1 MKFTQ
6 LKSTPTAENLN
17 NRVAQMF
24 GSKIKL
30 ESFTTEQL
38 TAARDKLANQ
48 LQVIENQANFDAIHT
63 SEAYQKNRLF
73 LKVIEQKIAEL
84 QITPSDNA
92 AVQEQDDE
100 SAAYE
105 IEYEYTG
112 DDGYEAPGQL
122 HYKVVNGKVDP
133 KSLRAVLNRE
143 YDGNHRLSNDDASE
157 QVQPGG
163 DEHENALTAAQEDYN
178 EEHNRLR
185 LKAMAG
191 QESAAAEDAVDVAMK
206 GMKPIKFIQ
215 IEYEII
221 GTIQDMMHQGGSY
234 EKVMDKIE
242 DFITNEIGQQYVDKG
257 IDIVKQAIQNKD
269 EEMTFDDMIN
279 QIKSTG
285 ESTDTVDE
293 TMTRQHFQYV
303 ADMLKNIEDVTKRG
317 EYAQHHSA
325 IFQHFNPNFD
335 HEKFMQAAGV
345 YTVTKGKEDNKSAES
360 VAEAKPDFLDMD
372 KDGDKKE
379 PMKKA
384 IKDKEKKKDIKEAA
398 EDTAKIVMAANSMV
412 DKITGWLEDT
422 AKMQTEVNLD
432 LGDEIRNEMGSE
444 KAEEFIAAM
453 KPAIEQLYTQLETVR
468 KSFTGGVAVLTG
480 EEAPA
485 TLGAEDPK
493 DDIEDLETEVEPE
506 VTPDTADDFTA
517 SEPATGGEE
526 PADRKKRESII
537 RRSPKLAEMLSRP
550 FIGKKK
556 V

>member
-30 ESFTTEQL
+30 ESFTVEQL

-84 QITPSDNA
+84 QITPSD
-92 AVQEQDDE
+92 D
-100 SAAYE
+100 
-105 IEYEYTG
+105 
-112 DDGYEAPGQL
+112 
-122 HYKVVNGKVDP
+122 
-133 KSLRAVLNRE
+133 
-143 YDGNHRLSNDDASE
+143 
-157 QVQPGG
+157 
-163 DEHENALTAAQEDYN
+163 TAA
-178 EEHNRLR
+178 EETVLDTTV
-185 LKAMAG
+185 
-191 QESAAAEDAVDVAMK
+191 QTVQTTQ
-206 GMKPIKFIQ
+206 P
-215 IEYEII
+215 
-221 GTIQDMMHQGGSY
+221 T
-234 EKVMDKIE
+234 
-242 DFITNEIGQQYVDKG
+242 
-257 IDIVKQAIQNKD
+257 
-269 EEMTFDDMIN
+269 
-279 QIKSTG
+279 STTVTQS
-285 ESTDTVDE
+285 EDTVDE
-293 TMTRQHFQYV
+293 TITRQHFQYV

-485 TLGAEDPK
+485 TLGADAPT

>member
-84 QITPSDNA
+84 QITPSD
-92 AVQEQDDE
+92 D
-100 SAAYE
+100 
-105 IEYEYTG
+105 
-112 DDGYEAPGQL
+112 
-122 HYKVVNGKVDP
+122 
-133 KSLRAVLNRE
+133 
-143 YDGNHRLSNDDASE
+143 
-157 QVQPGG
+157 
-163 DEHENALTAAQEDYN
+163 TAA
-178 EEHNRLR
+178 EETVLDTTV
-185 LKAMAG
+185 
-191 QESAAAEDAVDVAMK
+191 QTVQTTQ
-206 GMKPIKFIQ
+206 P
-215 IEYEII
+215 
-221 GTIQDMMHQGGSY
+221 T
-234 EKVMDKIE
+234 
-242 DFITNEIGQQYVDKG
+242 
-257 IDIVKQAIQNKD
+257 
-269 EEMTFDDMIN
+269 
-279 QIKSTG
+279 STTVTQS
-285 ESTDTVDE
+285 EDTVDE

>member
-73 LKVIEQKIAEL
+73 LKVIEQRITEL
-84 QITPSDNA
+84 QITPSD
-92 AVQEQDDE
+92 D
-100 SAAYE
+100 
-105 IEYEYTG
+105 T
-112 DDGYEAPGQL
+112 
-122 HYKVVNGKVDP
+122 
-133 KSLRAVLNRE
+133 
-143 YDGNHRLSNDDASE
+143 
-157 QVQPGG
+157 
-163 DEHENALTAAQEDYN
+163 
-178 EEHNRLR
+178 
-185 LKAMAG
+185 
-191 QESAAAEDAVDVAMK
+191 AAAEETVLDTTVQTVQTTQ
-206 GMKPIKFIQ
+206 P
-215 IEYEII
+215 
-221 GTIQDMMHQGGSY
+221 T
-234 EKVMDKIE
+234 
-242 DFITNEIGQQYVDKG
+242 
-257 IDIVKQAIQNKD
+257 
-269 EEMTFDDMIN
+269 
-279 QIKSTG
+279 STTVTQS
-285 ESTDTVDE
+285 EDTVDE

-360 VAEAKPDFLDMD
+360 VAEAKPDFLDLD
-372 KDGDKKE
+372 KDGNKKE

-468 KSFTGGVAVLTG
+468 KSSTGGVAVLTG

-485 TLGAEDPK
+485 TLGADAPT

>member
-30 ESFTTEQL
+30 ESFTVEQL

-73 LKVIEQKIAEL
+73 LKVIEQRITEL
-84 QITPSDNA
+84 SKTTDADAPQAQTDVAQPTATPSTP
-92 AVQEQDDE
+92 VEQEE
-100 SAAYE
+100 SVE
-105 IEYEYTG
+105 
-112 DDGYEAPGQL
+112 
-122 HYKVVNGKVDP
+122 
-133 KSLRAVLNRE
+133 
-143 YDGNHRLSNDDASE
+143 
-157 QVQPGG
+157 
-163 DEHENALTAAQEDYN
+163 
-178 EEHNRLR
+178 
-185 LKAMAG
+185 
-191 QESAAAEDAVDVAMK
+191 
-206 GMKPIKFIQ
+206 
-215 IEYEII
+215 
-221 GTIQDMMHQGGSY
+221 
-234 EKVMDKIE
+234 
-242 DFITNEIGQQYVDKG
+242 
-257 IDIVKQAIQNKD
+257 
-269 EEMTFDDMIN
+269 
-279 QIKSTG
+279 
-285 ESTDTVDE
+285 E
-293 TMTRQHFQYV
+293 TMTKQHFQYV
-303 ADMLKNIEDVTKRG
+303 ADTLKDIQDPIKKA
-317 EYAQHHSA
+317 EYAKHHSA
-325 IFQHFNPNFD
+325 IFQHFNPRFD
-335 HEKFMQAAGV
+335 HAKFMAAAGV
-345 YTVTKGKEDNKSAES
+345 ETKEPAEA

-384 IKDKEKKKDIKEAA
+384 IKDKEKKKNIKEAA
-398 EDTAKIVMAANSMV
+398 EDNAKIVMAANSMV

-485 TLGAEDPK
+485 TLGADAPT

>member
-84 QITPSDNA
+84 QITPSD
-92 AVQEQDDE
+92 D
-100 SAAYE
+100 
-105 IEYEYTG
+105 
-112 DDGYEAPGQL
+112 
-122 HYKVVNGKVDP
+122 
-133 KSLRAVLNRE
+133 
-143 YDGNHRLSNDDASE
+143 
-157 QVQPGG
+157 
-163 DEHENALTAAQEDYN
+163 TAA
-178 EEHNRLR
+178 EETVLDTTV
-185 LKAMAG
+185 
-191 QESAAAEDAVDVAMK
+191 QTVQTTQ
-206 GMKPIKFIQ
+206 P
-215 IEYEII
+215 
-221 GTIQDMMHQGGSY
+221 T
-234 EKVMDKIE
+234 
-242 DFITNEIGQQYVDKG
+242 
-257 IDIVKQAIQNKD
+257 
-269 EEMTFDDMIN
+269 
-279 QIKSTG
+279 STTVTQS
-285 ESTDTVDE
+285 EDTVDE

-372 KDGDKKE
+372 KDGNKKE

-398 EDTAKIVMAANSMV
+398 EDNAKIVMAANSMV

>member
-73 LKVIEQKIAEL
+73 LKVIEQRITEL
-84 QITPSDNA
+84 QITPSD
-92 AVQEQDDE
+92 D
-100 SAAYE
+100 
-105 IEYEYTG
+105 T
-112 DDGYEAPGQL
+112 
-122 HYKVVNGKVDP
+122 
-133 KSLRAVLNRE
+133 
-143 YDGNHRLSNDDASE
+143 
-157 QVQPGG
+157 
-163 DEHENALTAAQEDYN
+163 
-178 EEHNRLR
+178 
-185 LKAMAG
+185 
-191 QESAAAEDAVDVAMK
+191 AAAEETVLDTTVQTVQTTQ
-206 GMKPIKFIQ
+206 P
-215 IEYEII
+215 
-221 GTIQDMMHQGGSY
+221 T
-234 EKVMDKIE
+234 
-242 DFITNEIGQQYVDKG
+242 
-257 IDIVKQAIQNKD
+257 
-269 EEMTFDDMIN
+269 
-279 QIKSTG
+279 STTVTQS
-285 ESTDTVDE
+285 EDTVDE

-360 VAEAKPDFLDMD
+360 VAEAKPDFLDLD
-372 KDGDKKE
+372 KDGNKKE

-384 IKDKEKKKDIKEAA
+384 IKDKEKKKNIKEAA

-485 TLGAEDPK
+485 TLGADAPT

>member
-30 ESFTTEQL
+30 ESFTVEQL

-73 LKVIEQKIAEL
+73 LKVIEQRITEL
-84 QITPSDNA
+84 SKTTDADAPQAQTDVAQPTATPSTP
-92 AVQEQDDE
+92 VEQEE
-100 SAAYE
+100 SVE
-105 IEYEYTG
+105 
-112 DDGYEAPGQL
+112 
-122 HYKVVNGKVDP
+122 
-133 KSLRAVLNRE
+133 
-143 YDGNHRLSNDDASE
+143 
-157 QVQPGG
+157 
-163 DEHENALTAAQEDYN
+163 
-178 EEHNRLR
+178 
-185 LKAMAG
+185 
-191 QESAAAEDAVDVAMK
+191 
-206 GMKPIKFIQ
+206 
-215 IEYEII
+215 
-221 GTIQDMMHQGGSY
+221 
-234 EKVMDKIE
+234 
-242 DFITNEIGQQYVDKG
+242 
-257 IDIVKQAIQNKD
+257 
-269 EEMTFDDMIN
+269 
-279 QIKSTG
+279 
-285 ESTDTVDE
+285 E
-293 TMTRQHFQYV
+293 TMTKQHFQYV
-303 ADMLKNIEDVTKRG
+303 ADTLKDIQDPIKKA
-317 EYAQHHSA
+317 EYAKHHSA
-325 IFQHFNPNFD
+325 IFQHFNPRFD
-335 HEKFMQAAGV
+335 HAKFMAAAGV
-345 YTVTKGKEDNKSAES
+345 ETKEPAEA

-372 KDGDKKE
+372 KDGNKKE

-384 IKDKEKKKDIKEAA
+384 IKDKEKKKNIKEAA

-485 TLGAEDPK
+485 TLGADAPT

>member
-30 ESFTTEQL
+30 ESFTVEQL

-84 QITPSDNA
+84 QITPSD
-92 AVQEQDDE
+92 D
-100 SAAYE
+100 
-105 IEYEYTG
+105 
-112 DDGYEAPGQL
+112 
-122 HYKVVNGKVDP
+122 
-133 KSLRAVLNRE
+133 
-143 YDGNHRLSNDDASE
+143 
-157 QVQPGG
+157 
-163 DEHENALTAAQEDYN
+163 TAA
-178 EEHNRLR
+178 EETVLDTTV
-185 LKAMAG
+185 
-191 QESAAAEDAVDVAMK
+191 QTTQ
-206 GMKPIKFIQ
+206 P
-215 IEYEII
+215 
-221 GTIQDMMHQGGSY
+221 T
-234 EKVMDKIE
+234 
-242 DFITNEIGQQYVDKG
+242 
-257 IDIVKQAIQNKD
+257 
-269 EEMTFDDMIN
+269 
-279 QIKSTG
+279 STTVTQS
-285 ESTDTVDE
+285 EDTVDE

-360 VAEAKPDFLDMD
+360 VAEAKPDFLDLD
-372 KDGDKKE
+372 KDGNKKE

-432 LGDEIRNEMGSE
+432 IGDELRNEMGSE

-485 TLGAEDPK
+485 TLGADAPT

-537 RRSPKLAEMLSRP
+537 RRSARLSEMLSRP

>member
-30 ESFTTEQL
+30 ESFTVEQL

-48 LQVIENQANFDAIHT
+48 LQVIENQANFDAIHS

-73 LKVIEQKIAEL
+73 LKVIEQRITEL
-84 QITPSDNA
+84 SQTTDANAPQAQTDVAQPTATPSTP
-92 AVQEQDDE
+92 VEQEE
-100 SAAYE
+100 SVE
-105 IEYEYTG
+105 
-112 DDGYEAPGQL
+112 
-122 HYKVVNGKVDP
+122 
-133 KSLRAVLNRE
+133 
-143 YDGNHRLSNDDASE
+143 
-157 QVQPGG
+157 
-163 DEHENALTAAQEDYN
+163 
-178 EEHNRLR
+178 
-185 LKAMAG
+185 
-191 QESAAAEDAVDVAMK
+191 
-206 GMKPIKFIQ
+206 
-215 IEYEII
+215 
-221 GTIQDMMHQGGSY
+221 
-234 EKVMDKIE
+234 
-242 DFITNEIGQQYVDKG
+242 
-257 IDIVKQAIQNKD
+257 
-269 EEMTFDDMIN
+269 
-279 QIKSTG
+279 
-285 ESTDTVDE
+285 E
-293 TMTRQHFQYV
+293 TMTKQHFQYV
-303 ADMLKNIEDVTKRG
+303 ADTLKDIQDPIKKA
-317 EYAQHHSA
+317 EYAKHHSA
-325 IFQHFNPNFD
+325 IFQHFNPRFD
-335 HEKFMQAAGV
+335 HAKFMAAAGV
-345 YTVTKGKEDNKSAES
+345 EMKEPAEAVAEDITNKGKDFLMKAGFDPMKIQAYMSVFNDHGDTSDIKKMNMEKVGLADAMSMVLASHDIENESA

-372 KDGDKKE
+372 KDGNKKE

-384 IKDKEKKKDIKEAA
+384 IKDKEKKKNIKEAA

-485 TLGAEDPK
+485 TLGADAPT

>member
-30 ESFTTEQL
+30 ESFTVEQL

-84 QITPSDNA
+84 QITPSD
-92 AVQEQDDE
+92 D
-100 SAAYE
+100 
-105 IEYEYTG
+105 
-112 DDGYEAPGQL
+112 
-122 HYKVVNGKVDP
+122 
-133 KSLRAVLNRE
+133 
-143 YDGNHRLSNDDASE
+143 
-157 QVQPGG
+157 
-163 DEHENALTAAQEDYN
+163 TAA
-178 EEHNRLR
+178 EETVLDTTV
-185 LKAMAG
+185 
-191 QESAAAEDAVDVAMK
+191 QTVQTTQ
-206 GMKPIKFIQ
+206 P
-215 IEYEII
+215 
-221 GTIQDMMHQGGSY
+221 T
-234 EKVMDKIE
+234 
-242 DFITNEIGQQYVDKG
+242 
-257 IDIVKQAIQNKD
+257 
-269 EEMTFDDMIN
+269 
-279 QIKSTG
+279 STTVTQS
-285 ESTDTVDE
+285 EDTVDE

>member
-17 NRVAQMF
+17 DRVAQMF

-30 ESFTTEQL
+30 ESFTVEQL

-48 LQVIENQANFDAIHT
+48 LQVIENQANFDAIHS

-84 QITPSDNA
+84 QITPSD
-92 AVQEQDDE
+92 D
-100 SAAYE
+100 
-105 IEYEYTG
+105 
-112 DDGYEAPGQL
+112 
-122 HYKVVNGKVDP
+122 
-133 KSLRAVLNRE
+133 
-143 YDGNHRLSNDDASE
+143 
-157 QVQPGG
+157 
-163 DEHENALTAAQEDYN
+163 TAA
-178 EEHNRLR
+178 EETVLDTTV
-185 LKAMAG
+185 
-191 QESAAAEDAVDVAMK
+191 QTVQTTQ
-206 GMKPIKFIQ
+206 P
-215 IEYEII
+215 
-221 GTIQDMMHQGGSY
+221 T
-234 EKVMDKIE
+234 
-242 DFITNEIGQQYVDKG
+242 
-257 IDIVKQAIQNKD
+257 
-269 EEMTFDDMIN
+269 
-279 QIKSTG
+279 STTVTQS
-285 ESTDTVDE
+285 EDTVDE

-485 TLGAEDPK
+485 TLGADAPT

>member
-17 NRVAQMF
+17 DRVAQMF

-30 ESFTTEQL
+30 ESFTVEQL

-48 LQVIENQANFDAIHT
+48 LQVIENQANFDAIHS

-73 LKVIEQKIAEL
+73 LKVIEQRITEL
-84 QITPSDNA
+84 SQT
-92 AVQEQDDE
+92 DE
-100 SAAYE
+100 
-105 IEYEYTG
+105 
-112 DDGYEAPGQL
+112 
-122 HYKVVNGKVDP
+122 K
-133 KSLRAVLNRE
+133 
-143 YDGNHRLSNDDASE
+143 
-157 QVQPGG
+157 
-163 DEHENALTAAQEDYN
+163 AQSPYAIGMAQ
-178 EEHNRLR
+178 
-185 LKAMAG
+185 AM
-191 QESAAAEDAVDVAMK
+191 
-206 GMKPIKFIQ
+206 
-215 IEYEII
+215 
-221 GTIQDMMHQGGSY
+221 
-234 EKVMDKIE
+234 
-242 DFITNEIGQQYVDKG
+242 
-257 IDIVKQAIQNKD
+257 
-269 EEMTFDDMIN
+269 
-279 QIKSTG
+279 KSTG
-285 ESTDTVDE
+285 DTPPLKKSTIKKAHDIAKSVEKNESETTVDE
-293 TMTRQHFQYV
+293 TMSRQHFQYV
-303 ADMLKNIEDVTKRG
+303 ADTLKDIQDPTKRA
-317 EYAQHHSA
+317 EYAKHHSA

-335 HEKFMQAAGV
+335 HAKFMAAAGV
-345 YTVTKGKEDNKSAES
+345 EMKEPAEA

-384 IKDKEKKKDIKEAA
+384 IQDKEKDKKKKDIKEGA

-444 KAEEFIAAM
+444 KAEEFIATM
-453 KPAIEQLYTQLETVR
+453 KPAIETLYSQLETVR

-485 TLGAEDPK
+485 TLGADAPT

-537 RRSPKLAEMLSRP
+537 RRSPKLAEMLSKP

>member
-30 ESFTTEQL
+30 ESFTVEQL

-73 LKVIEQKIAEL
+73 LKVIEQRITEL
-84 QITPSDNA
+84 SQTTDADAPQAQTDVAQPTATPSTP
-92 AVQEQDDE
+92 VEQEE
-100 SAAYE
+100 SVE
-105 IEYEYTG
+105 
-112 DDGYEAPGQL
+112 
-122 HYKVVNGKVDP
+122 
-133 KSLRAVLNRE
+133 
-143 YDGNHRLSNDDASE
+143 
-157 QVQPGG
+157 
-163 DEHENALTAAQEDYN
+163 
-178 EEHNRLR
+178 
-185 LKAMAG
+185 
-191 QESAAAEDAVDVAMK
+191 
-206 GMKPIKFIQ
+206 
-215 IEYEII
+215 
-221 GTIQDMMHQGGSY
+221 
-234 EKVMDKIE
+234 
-242 DFITNEIGQQYVDKG
+242 
-257 IDIVKQAIQNKD
+257 
-269 EEMTFDDMIN
+269 
-279 QIKSTG
+279 
-285 ESTDTVDE
+285 E
-293 TMTRQHFQYV
+293 TMTKQHFQYV
-303 ADMLKNIEDVTKRG
+303 ADTLKDIQDPIKKA
-317 EYAQHHSA
+317 EYAKHHSA
-325 IFQHFNPNFD
+325 IFQHFNPRFD
-335 HEKFMQAAGV
+335 HAKFMAAAGV
-345 YTVTKGKEDNKSAES
+345 ETKEPAEA

-485 TLGAEDPK
+485 TLGADAPT

>member
-17 NRVAQMF
+17 DRVAQMF

-30 ESFTTEQL
+30 ESFTVEQL

-48 LQVIENQANFDAIHT
+48 LLTIENQTNFDAIHS

-73 LKVIEQKIAEL
+73 LKVIEQKIEEL
-84 QITPSDNA
+84 SQT
-92 AVQEQDDE
+92 DE
-100 SAAYE
+100 
-105 IEYEYTG
+105 
-112 DDGYEAPGQL
+112 
-122 HYKVVNGKVDP
+122 K
-133 KSLRAVLNRE
+133 
-143 YDGNHRLSNDDASE
+143 
-157 QVQPGG
+157 
-163 DEHENALTAAQEDYN
+163 AQSPYAIGMAQ
-178 EEHNRLR
+178 
-185 LKAMAG
+185 AM
-191 QESAAAEDAVDVAMK
+191 
-206 GMKPIKFIQ
+206 
-215 IEYEII
+215 
-221 GTIQDMMHQGGSY
+221 
-234 EKVMDKIE
+234 
-242 DFITNEIGQQYVDKG
+242 
-257 IDIVKQAIQNKD
+257 
-269 EEMTFDDMIN
+269 
-279 QIKSTG
+279 KSTG
-285 ESTDTVDE
+285 DQPPLKKSTIKKAHDIAKSVEKNESETTVDE

-303 ADMLKNIEDVTKRG
+303 ADTLKDIQDPAKRA
-317 EYAQHHSA
+317 EYAKHHSA

-335 HEKFMQAAGV
+335 HAKFMSAAGV
-345 YTVTKGKEDNKSAES
+345 EMKEPTEA

-384 IKDKEKKKDIKEAA
+384 IQDKKKKNIKEGA
-398 EDTAKIVMAANSMV
+398 EDTAKIVMASNSMV

-422 AKMQTEVNLD
+422 AKMQTEVNLE

-444 KAEEFIAAM
+444 KAEEFIATM
-453 KPAIEQLYTQLETVR
+453 KPAIETLYTQLETAR

-485 TLGAEDPK
+485 TLGADAPT

>member
-30 ESFTTEQL
+30 ESFTVEQL

-84 QITPSDNA
+84 QITPSD
-92 AVQEQDDE
+92 D
-100 SAAYE
+100 
-105 IEYEYTG
+105 
-112 DDGYEAPGQL
+112 
-122 HYKVVNGKVDP
+122 
-133 KSLRAVLNRE
+133 
-143 YDGNHRLSNDDASE
+143 
-157 QVQPGG
+157 
-163 DEHENALTAAQEDYN
+163 TAA
-178 EEHNRLR
+178 EETVLDTTV
-185 LKAMAG
+185 
-191 QESAAAEDAVDVAMK
+191 QTVQTTQ
-206 GMKPIKFIQ
+206 P
-215 IEYEII
+215 
-221 GTIQDMMHQGGSY
+221 T
-234 EKVMDKIE
+234 
-242 DFITNEIGQQYVDKG
+242 
-257 IDIVKQAIQNKD
+257 
-269 EEMTFDDMIN
+269 
-279 QIKSTG
+279 STTVTQS
-285 ESTDTVDE
+285 EDTVDE

-372 KDGDKKE
+372 KDGNKKE

-398 EDTAKIVMAANSMV
+398 EDNAKIVMAANSMV

>member
-30 ESFTTEQL
+30 ESFTVEQL

-73 LKVIEQKIAEL
+73 LKVIEQRITEL
-84 QITPSDNA
+84 SQTTDADAPQAQTDVAQPTATPSTPSTP
-92 AVQEQDDE
+92 VEQEE
-100 SAAYE
+100 SVE
-105 IEYEYTG
+105 
-112 DDGYEAPGQL
+112 
-122 HYKVVNGKVDP
+122 
-133 KSLRAVLNRE
+133 
-143 YDGNHRLSNDDASE
+143 
-157 QVQPGG
+157 
-163 DEHENALTAAQEDYN
+163 
-178 EEHNRLR
+178 
-185 LKAMAG
+185 
-191 QESAAAEDAVDVAMK
+191 
-206 GMKPIKFIQ
+206 
-215 IEYEII
+215 
-221 GTIQDMMHQGGSY
+221 
-234 EKVMDKIE
+234 
-242 DFITNEIGQQYVDKG
+242 
-257 IDIVKQAIQNKD
+257 
-269 EEMTFDDMIN
+269 
-279 QIKSTG
+279 
-285 ESTDTVDE
+285 E
-293 TMTRQHFQYV
+293 TMTKQHFQYV
-303 ADMLKNIEDVTKRG
+303 ADTLKDIQDPIKKA
-317 EYAQHHSA
+317 EYAKHHSA

-335 HEKFMQAAGV
+335 HAKFMAAAGV
-345 YTVTKGKEDNKSAES
+345 EMKEPAEA

-485 TLGAEDPK
+485 TLGADAPT

>member
-6 LKSTPTAENLN
+6 LIKTPTAEDLN

-24 GSKIKL
+24 GSKINL
-30 ESFTTEQL
+30 ESFTAEQL
-38 TAARDKLANQ
+38 STARDKLANQ
-48 LQVIENQANFDAIHT
+48 LLTIENQANFDAIHS

-133 KSLRAVLNRE
+133 KSLQAVLNRE

-191 QESAAAEDAVDVAMK
+191 QESAVAE
-206 GMKPIKFIQ
+206 
-215 IEYEII
+215 
-221 GTIQDMMHQGGSY
+221 
-234 EKVMDKIE
+234 
-242 DFITNEIGQQYVDKG
+242 
-257 IDIVKQAIQNKD
+257 
-269 EEMTFDDMIN
+269 
-279 QIKSTG
+279 
-285 ESTDTVDE
+285 DTVDE
-293 TMTRQHFQYV
+293 NMTRQHFQHV
-303 ADMLKNIEDVTKRG
+303 ADTLKDIQDPIKRA
-317 EYAQHHSA
+317 EYAKHHSA

-335 HEKFMQAAGV
+335 HAKFMSAAGIEM
-345 YTVTKGKEDNKSAES
+345 KEPAEA

-384 IKDKEKKKDIKEAA
+384 IQDKKKKNIKEGA
-398 EDTAKIVMAANSMV
+398 EESARIVMSANGLV
-412 DKITGWLEDT
+412 DKITGWMEDT
-422 AKMQTEVNLD
+422 AKMQTEVMLE
-432 LGDEIRNEMGSE
+432 LGDSIRDEMGSE
-444 KAEEFIAAM
+444 KSEQFVNTM
-453 KPAIEQLYTQLETVR
+453 KPSLESLYSQLETTR
-468 KSFTGGVAVLTG
+468 KSFTDGVAVLTG

-485 TLGAEDPK
+485 TLGADAPT

-517 SEPATGGEE
+517 SEPASGGEE

-537 RRSPKLAEMLSRP
+537 RRSPRLAEMLSRTS
-550 FIGKKK
+550 KKK
-556 V
+556 A

>member
-30 ESFTTEQL
+30 ESFTVEQL

-84 QITPSDNA
+84 QITPSAD
-92 AVQEQDDE
+92 
-100 SAAYE
+100 
-105 IEYEYTG
+105 
-112 DDGYEAPGQL
+112 
-122 HYKVVNGKVDP
+122 
-133 KSLRAVLNRE
+133 
-143 YDGNHRLSNDDASE
+143 
-157 QVQPGG
+157 
-163 DEHENALTAAQEDYN
+163 TAA
-178 EEHNRLR
+178 EETVLDTTV
-185 LKAMAG
+185 
-191 QESAAAEDAVDVAMK
+191 QTVQTTQ
-206 GMKPIKFIQ
+206 P
-215 IEYEII
+215 
-221 GTIQDMMHQGGSY
+221 T
-234 EKVMDKIE
+234 
-242 DFITNEIGQQYVDKG
+242 
-257 IDIVKQAIQNKD
+257 
-269 EEMTFDDMIN
+269 
-279 QIKSTG
+279 STTVTQS
-285 ESTDTVDE
+285 EDTVDE

-325 IFQHFNPNFD
+325 IFQHFNPRFD
-335 HEKFMQAAGV
+335 HAKFMAAAGV
-345 YTVTKGKEDNKSAES
+345 EMKEPAEA

-384 IKDKEKKKDIKEAA
+384 IQDKKKKNIKEAA
-398 EDTAKIVMAANSMV
+398 EDNAKIVMAANSMV

-485 TLGAEDPK
+485 TLGADAPT

-550 FIGKKK
+550 FIEKKK

>member
-30 ESFTTEQL
+30 ESFTVEQL

-73 LKVIEQKIAEL
+73 LKVIEQRITEL
-84 QITPSDNA
+84 SQTTDADAPQAQTDVAQPTATPSTPSTP
-92 AVQEQDDE
+92 VEQEE
-100 SAAYE
+100 SVE
-105 IEYEYTG
+105 
-112 DDGYEAPGQL
+112 
-122 HYKVVNGKVDP
+122 
-133 KSLRAVLNRE
+133 
-143 YDGNHRLSNDDASE
+143 
-157 QVQPGG
+157 
-163 DEHENALTAAQEDYN
+163 
-178 EEHNRLR
+178 
-185 LKAMAG
+185 
-191 QESAAAEDAVDVAMK
+191 
-206 GMKPIKFIQ
+206 
-215 IEYEII
+215 
-221 GTIQDMMHQGGSY
+221 
-234 EKVMDKIE
+234 
-242 DFITNEIGQQYVDKG
+242 
-257 IDIVKQAIQNKD
+257 
-269 EEMTFDDMIN
+269 
-279 QIKSTG
+279 
-285 ESTDTVDE
+285 E
-293 TMTRQHFQYV
+293 TMTKQHFQYV
-303 ADMLKNIEDVTKRG
+303 ADTLKNIQDPIKKA
-317 EYAQHHSA
+317 EYAKHHSA

-335 HEKFMQAAGV
+335 HAKFMAAAGV
-345 YTVTKGKEDNKSAES
+345 EMKEPAEA

-485 TLGAEDPK
+485 TLGADAPT

>member
-30 ESFTTEQL
+30 ESFTVEQL

-73 LKVIEQKIAEL
+73 LKVIEQRITEL
-84 QITPSDNA
+84 SQTTDADAPQAQTDVAQPTATPSTPSTP
-92 AVQEQDDE
+92 VEQEE
-100 SAAYE
+100 SVE
-105 IEYEYTG
+105 
-112 DDGYEAPGQL
+112 
-122 HYKVVNGKVDP
+122 
-133 KSLRAVLNRE
+133 
-143 YDGNHRLSNDDASE
+143 
-157 QVQPGG
+157 
-163 DEHENALTAAQEDYN
+163 
-178 EEHNRLR
+178 
-185 LKAMAG
+185 
-191 QESAAAEDAVDVAMK
+191 
-206 GMKPIKFIQ
+206 
-215 IEYEII
+215 
-221 GTIQDMMHQGGSY
+221 
-234 EKVMDKIE
+234 
-242 DFITNEIGQQYVDKG
+242 
-257 IDIVKQAIQNKD
+257 
-269 EEMTFDDMIN
+269 
-279 QIKSTG
+279 
-285 ESTDTVDE
+285 E
-293 TMTRQHFQYV
+293 TMTKQHFQYV
-303 ADMLKNIEDVTKRG
+303 ADTLKDIQDPIKKA
-317 EYAQHHSA
+317 EYAKHHSA
-325 IFQHFNPNFD
+325 IFQHFNPRFD
-335 HEKFMQAAGV
+335 HAKFMAAAGV
-345 YTVTKGKEDNKSAES
+345 EMKEPAEA

-485 TLGAEDPK
+485 TLGADAPT

>member
-73 LKVIEQKIAEL
+73 LKVIEQRITEL
-84 QITPSDNA
+84 QITPSD
-92 AVQEQDDE
+92 D
-100 SAAYE
+100 
-105 IEYEYTG
+105 T
-112 DDGYEAPGQL
+112 
-122 HYKVVNGKVDP
+122 
-133 KSLRAVLNRE
+133 
-143 YDGNHRLSNDDASE
+143 
-157 QVQPGG
+157 
-163 DEHENALTAAQEDYN
+163 
-178 EEHNRLR
+178 
-185 LKAMAG
+185 
-191 QESAAAEDAVDVAMK
+191 AAAEETVLDTTVQTVQTTQ
-206 GMKPIKFIQ
+206 P
-215 IEYEII
+215 
-221 GTIQDMMHQGGSY
+221 T
-234 EKVMDKIE
+234 
-242 DFITNEIGQQYVDKG
+242 
-257 IDIVKQAIQNKD
+257 
-269 EEMTFDDMIN
+269 
-279 QIKSTG
+279 STTVTQS
-285 ESTDTVDE
+285 EDTVDE

-360 VAEAKPDFLDMD
+360 VAEAKPDFLDLD
-372 KDGDKKE
+372 KDGNKKE

-485 TLGAEDPK
+485 TLGADAPT

>member
-30 ESFTTEQL
+30 ESFTVEQL

-73 LKVIEQKIAEL
+73 LKVIEQRITEL
-84 QITPSDNA
+84 QITPSD
-92 AVQEQDDE
+92 D
-100 SAAYE
+100 
-105 IEYEYTG
+105 T
-112 DDGYEAPGQL
+112 
-122 HYKVVNGKVDP
+122 
-133 KSLRAVLNRE
+133 
-143 YDGNHRLSNDDASE
+143 
-157 QVQPGG
+157 
-163 DEHENALTAAQEDYN
+163 
-178 EEHNRLR
+178 
-185 LKAMAG
+185 
-191 QESAAAEDAVDVAMK
+191 AAAEETVLDTTVQTVQTTQ
-206 GMKPIKFIQ
+206 P
-215 IEYEII
+215 
-221 GTIQDMMHQGGSY
+221 T
-234 EKVMDKIE
+234 
-242 DFITNEIGQQYVDKG
+242 
-257 IDIVKQAIQNKD
+257 
-269 EEMTFDDMIN
+269 
-279 QIKSTG
+279 STTVTQS
-285 ESTDTVDE
+285 EDTVDE

-360 VAEAKPDFLDMD
+360 VAEAKPDFLDLD
-372 KDGDKKE
+372 KDGNKKE

-485 TLGAEDPK
+485 TLGADAPT

>member
-6 LKSTPTAENLN
+6 LTSTPTAENLN

-30 ESFTTEQL
+30 ESFTVAQL
-38 TAARDKLANQ
+38 TVARDKLANQ
-48 LQVIENQANFDAIHT
+48 LLMIENQANFDAIHS

-73 LKVIEQKIAEL
+73 LKVIEQRITEL
-84 QITPSDNA
+84 SHT
-92 AVQEQDDE
+92 DE
-100 SAAYE
+100 
-105 IEYEYTG
+105 
-112 DDGYEAPGQL
+112 
-122 HYKVVNGKVDP
+122 K
-133 KSLRAVLNRE
+133 
-143 YDGNHRLSNDDASE
+143 
-157 QVQPGG
+157 
-163 DEHENALTAAQEDYN
+163 AQSPYAIGMAQ
-178 EEHNRLR
+178 
-185 LKAMAG
+185 AM
-191 QESAAAEDAVDVAMK
+191 
-206 GMKPIKFIQ
+206 
-215 IEYEII
+215 
-221 GTIQDMMHQGGSY
+221 
-234 EKVMDKIE
+234 
-242 DFITNEIGQQYVDKG
+242 
-257 IDIVKQAIQNKD
+257 
-269 EEMTFDDMIN
+269 
-279 QIKSTG
+279 KSTG
-285 ESTDTVDE
+285 DQPPLKKSTITKAHDIAKSVEKNESEDSDFTDKQIKMAYGVLNDPKYRQGNYDGAIEVINKIAPGLADHPGVKNALKRANEGNEIDE
-293 TMTRQHFQYV
+293 NMSRQHFQYV
-303 ADMLKNIEDVTKRG
+303 ADTLKDIQDPIKRA

-325 IFQHFNPNFD
+325 IFQHFNPRFD
-335 HEKFMQAAGV
+335 NAKFMAAAGV
-345 YTVTKGKEDNKSAES
+345 EMKEPAEA

-372 KDGDKKE
+372 KDGDTKE

-384 IKDKEKKKDIKEAA
+384 IQDKKKKNIKEGA

-485 TLGAEDPK
+485 TLGADAPT

-537 RRSPKLAEMLSRP
+537 RRSPKLAEMLSKP

>member
-30 ESFTTEQL
+30 ESFTVEQL

-48 LQVIENQANFDAIHT
+48 LQVIENQANFDAIHS

-73 LKVIEQKIAEL
+73 LKVIEQRITEL
-84 QITPSDNA
+84 SQTTDA
-92 AVQEQDDE
+92 D
-100 SAAYE
+100 
-105 IEYEYTG
+105 
-112 DDGYEAPGQL
+112 APQ
-122 HYKVVNGKVDP
+122 
-133 KSLRAVLNRE
+133 
-143 YDGNHRLSNDDASE
+143 
-157 QVQPGG
+157 
-163 DEHENALTAAQEDYN
+163 AQT
-178 EEHNRLR
+178 
-185 LKAMAG
+185 
-191 QESAAAEDAVDVAMK
+191 DVAQ
-206 GMKPIKFIQ
+206 PTATPVIPVEQ
-215 IEYEII
+215 
-221 GTIQDMMHQGGSY
+221 
-234 EKVMDKIE
+234 
-242 DFITNEIGQQYVDKG
+242 
-257 IDIVKQAIQNKD
+257 
-269 EEMTFDDMIN
+269 EE
-279 QIKSTG
+279 SV
-285 ESTDTVDE
+285 EE
-293 TMTRQHFQYV
+293 TMTKQHFQYV
-303 ADMLKNIEDVTKRG
+303 ADTLKNIQDPIKKA
-317 EYAQHHSA
+317 EYAKHHSA
-325 IFQHFNPNFD
+325 IFQHFNPRFD
-335 HEKFMQAAGV
+335 HAKFMAAAGV
-345 YTVTKGKEDNKSAES
+345 EMKEPAEA

-372 KDGDKKE
+372 KDGNKKE

-384 IKDKEKKKDIKEAA
+384 IKDKDKEKKKDIKEAA

-485 TLGAEDPK
+485 TLGADAPT

>member
-30 ESFTTEQL
+30 ESFTVEQL

-84 QITPSDNA
+84 QITPSDN
-92 AVQEQDDE
+92 
-100 SAAYE
+100 
-105 IEYEYTG
+105 
-112 DDGYEAPGQL
+112 
-122 HYKVVNGKVDP
+122 
-133 KSLRAVLNRE
+133 
-143 YDGNHRLSNDDASE
+143 
-157 QVQPGG
+157 
-163 DEHENALTAAQEDYN
+163 TAA
-178 EEHNRLR
+178 EETVL
-185 LKAMAG
+185 
-191 QESAAAEDAVDVAMK
+191 D
-206 GMKPIKFIQ
+206 
-215 IEYEII
+215 
-221 GTIQDMMHQGGSY
+221 T
-234 EKVMDKIE
+234 
-242 DFITNEIGQQYVDKG
+242 T
-257 IDIVKQAIQNKD
+257 VKTVQTTQP
-269 EEMTFDDMIN
+269 T
-279 QIKSTG
+279 STTVTQS
-285 ESTDTVDE
+285 EDTVDE

-360 VAEAKPDFLDMD
+360 VAEAKPDFLDLD
-372 KDGDKKE
+372 KDGNKKE

-485 TLGAEDPK
+485 TLGADAPT

-526 PADRKKRESII
+526 PADRKKRDSII
-537 RRSPKLAEMLSRP
+537 RRSARLSEMLSRP